1 MHIIG
6 MLRLPTQRSFRVV
19 YIWGKYWMEES
30 TAARMPQ
37 KFDQDWSAVGRLR
50 PIAIVTITMTI
61 A

>member
-1 MHIIG
+1 
-6 MLRLPTQRSFRVV
+6 
-19 YIWGKYWMEES
+19 MEES